1 MSRSAGGNPLCFYS
15 LFPQMIHFVYSIRE
29 KKHNCF
35 SELGACT
42 DQLMYFRGQSW
53 VDKRRLGEGELGE
66 DVNGQRMLSVKTVHT
81 NGAVLAEQGK
91 IYGRGALDCCKQCR
105 VK

>member
-1 MSRSAGGNPLCFYS
+1 MSRNAGGNPGDASLCFYS
-15 LFPQMIHFVYSIRE
+15 LCAQMIHFVYSIR

-53 VDKRRLGEGELGE
+53 VDKRRLKEGELE
-66 DVNGQRMLSVKTVHT
+66 R
-81 NGAVLAEQGK
+81 
-91 IYGRGALDCCKQCR
+91 RR
-105 VK
+105 